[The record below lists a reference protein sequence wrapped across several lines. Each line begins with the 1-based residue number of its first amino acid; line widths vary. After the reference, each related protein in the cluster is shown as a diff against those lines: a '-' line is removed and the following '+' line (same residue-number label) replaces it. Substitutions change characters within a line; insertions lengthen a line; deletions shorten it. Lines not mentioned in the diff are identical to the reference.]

1 MYNIIGFIFLSLI
14 FMTFTYLIIV
24 EDNKKRR
31 NFDNKVH
38 LEPSVDMLQ
47 LMKEIDYMID
57 FYIND
62 YLFRCENLNGN
73 IFINDDRL
81 DRDSKELANTI
92 INSFSES
99 FRYKISLYLTDIAMM
114 DYVVRRVMPVL
125 LKYAEHIDLPH

>member
-1 MYNIIGFIFLSLI
+1 MYTIIGFIIISLMFLT
-14 FMTFTYLIIV
+14 FMYLIV
-24 EDNKKRR
+24 TDNNKKRK

-38 LEPSVDMLQ
+38 LEPNVDMLQ

-73 IFINDDRL
+73 IFINEDRL
-81 DRDSKELANTI
+81 NRDSNELANTI

-125 LKYAEHIDLPH
+125 LKYAEKINLPH

>member
-1 MYNIIGFIFLSLI
+1 MYTIIGFIIISLMFLT
-14 FMTFTYLIIV
+14 FMYLIV
-24 EDNKKRR
+24 TDSNKKRK

-38 LEPSVDMLQ
+38 LEPNVDMLQ

-73 IFINDDRL
+73 IFINEDRL
-81 DRDSKELANTI
+81 NRDSNELANTI

-125 LKYAEHIDLPH
+125 LKYAEKINLPH